1 MNYKQN
7 GGNPGFDRDS
17 PNRVPS
23 LLSRLIDPVQS
34 DQAMLILKHQCRQL
48 EADSVVFALV
58 LTVFPLIPF
67 VAHCVYTN
75 YITREEVYAPS
86 LVTAECFRS
95 RLWDL
100 GLPYLPAPIRPS
112 ASIRLIKISLMRV
125 RCPSPLERSQSS
137 TRGSRQTLTAT
148 LRLAPRSRTRFAS
161 RVPRL
166 HVKYCSAFL
175 LQMQYTFTA
184 MISLGSELRRNLL
197 TFFYV
202 NRSARVYVRQLAGE
216 LQADSTNVSRELA
229 RLEREGLLRSET
241 EGRQLY
247 YSINRN
253 YPYLKP
259 LFTML
264 QGSIGIRPALQR
276 ALKGIRGVQ
285 SAWIIG
291 SFARNEADAA
301 SDIDLLI
308 VGQPDQTQLAS
319 VTSKAEKAL
328 RREINYTVLTSS
340 ELERRLQAGDAFVSG
355 IWNGKRIELIGDG
368 QDKAAKSRSEAS
380 EAVPG

>member
-1 MNYKQN
+1 
-7 GGNPGFDRDS
+7 
-17 PNRVPS
+17 
-23 LLSRLIDPVQS
+23 
-34 DQAMLILKHQCRQL
+34 
-48 EADSVVFALV
+48 
-58 LTVFPLIPF
+58 
-67 VAHCVYTN
+67 
-75 YITREEVYAPS
+75 
-86 LVTAECFRS
+86 
-95 RLWDL
+95 
-100 GLPYLPAPIRPS
+100 
-112 ASIRLIKISLMRV
+112 
-125 RCPSPLERSQSS
+125 
-137 TRGSRQTLTAT
+137 
-148 LRLAPRSRTRFAS
+148 
-161 RVPRL
+161 
-166 HVKYCSAFL
+166 
-175 LQMQYTFTA
+175 